1 MANMWAF
8 GSTEEIQISDTR
20 GTLLRLGGYLA
31 VHRALLLFAVVAILI
46 VSAISMIP
54 PWLAKHVID
63 DVIPRPLGAG
73 TRLLGL
79 GAAMLAIHIARAVLT
94 YANRYTIA
102 WVGQRVIIQ
111 IGREMFGRLERMPLR
126 YFEKQESGVT
136 MSRLINDVNALQ
148 QALVGPTV
156 NAAVGVVDMCIYLA
170 ILLTLNWRLALMIA
184 ATVPAL
190 IVTTRVISD
199 VLRVRYR
206 KVQAQ
211 TAQLNAV
218 LQENVAGVR
227 VARAFARERTEVQ
240 RFQQQNRQNQSVT
253 MEAVR
258 VQAFATPTMQMIAA
272 AGMSLV
278 LWYGAAQV
286 INHQMTVGE
295 LVAFMTYLTAF
306 YQPIAQFSEVNNIA
320 SQALAAADRIFG
332 FLDEEIEPERP
343 GAIALPPISG
353 RVRFERV
360 EFAYDAGVPVLRE
373 IDLDVAAGEMV
384 ALVGH
389 TGSGK
394 TTLASL
400 VPRFYDVTAGRV
412 TVDGADVRDIKLT
425 SLRRAI
431 GVVAQDPFL
440 FSATVR
446 ENIAFGAM
454 DATDEEIEHAARL
467 AQAHDFITALP
478 EGYDTVIGERG
489 ITLSG
494 GQRQRLAIAR
504 ALVLDPRILLL
515 DDATASVDAT
525 TEARIRS
532 ALREVMRGRTTI
544 IIAHRLS
551 TIALADELVVLDEGR
566 VAARGTH
573 EELIQTSPVYQDI
586 YEHGLLEREFA
597 ERVEARGELEEEIAV

>member
-20 GTLLRLGGYLA
+20 GTLLRLGGYLT
-31 VHRALLLFAVVAILI
+31 VHRGLLLFATVAILV

-79 GAAMLAIHIARAVLT
+79 AAAMLAIHVARAILT
-94 YANRYTIA
+94 YANRYAIA

-136 MSRLINDVNALQ
+136 MSRMINDVNALQ
-148 QALVGPTV
+148 QALMGPTL
-156 NAAVGVVDMCIYLA
+156 NATVGVVDMCIYLA
-170 ILLTLNWRLALMIA
+170 ILLTLNWRLALMIGL
-184 ATVPAL
+184 TVPAL
-190 IVTTRVISD
+190 ILTTRVISD

-240 RFQQQNRQNQSVT
+240 RFQQQNRQNQSVM

-272 AGMSLV
+272 AGTSLV

-286 INHQMTVGE
+286 INHQMTLGE

-306 YQPIAQFSEVNNIA
+306 YQPIALFSEVNNVA

-332 FLDEEIEPERP
+332 FLDEELESEKP
-343 GAIALPPISG
+343 GAIELPPIRG
-353 RVRFERV
+353 HVRFERV
-360 EFAYDAGVPVLRE
+360 EFAYDAGVPVLR
-373 IDLDVAAGEMV
+373 DVDVDVPAGEMV

-394 TTLASL
+394 TTLANL
-400 VPRFYDVTAGRV
+400 VGRFYDPTAGRV
-412 TVDGADVRDIKLT
+412 TVDGRDLRDVTLR
-425 SLRRAI
+425 SLRSQMAI
-431 GVVAQDPFL
+431 VLQETFL
-440 FSATVR
+440 FGTTIRA
-446 ENIAFGAM
+446 NIAYGKL
-454 DATDEEIEHAARL
+454 DATDEEIERAARL
-467 AQAHDFITALP
+467 ANADEFIARLP
-478 EGYDTVIGERG
+478 GGYDFQVAEGGGR
-489 ITLSG
+489 LSR
-494 GQRQRLAIAR
+494 GQRQRIALAR
-504 ALVLDPRILLL
+504 AILRDPRILIL
-515 DDATASVDAT
+515 DEATSDVD
-525 TEARIRS
+525 TETELQIQS
-532 ALREVMRGRTTI
+532 ALERVIEGRTVFV
-544 IIAHRLS
+544 IAHRLS
-551 TIALADELVVLDEGR
+551 TIRHADKIVVLDHGR
-566 VAARGTH
+566 VLEVGRH
-573 EELIQTSPVYQDI
+573 EEL
-586 YEHGLLEREFA
+586 L
-597 ERVEARGELEEEIAV
+597 ARGGHYRDLVELQFVHAPAPVAS